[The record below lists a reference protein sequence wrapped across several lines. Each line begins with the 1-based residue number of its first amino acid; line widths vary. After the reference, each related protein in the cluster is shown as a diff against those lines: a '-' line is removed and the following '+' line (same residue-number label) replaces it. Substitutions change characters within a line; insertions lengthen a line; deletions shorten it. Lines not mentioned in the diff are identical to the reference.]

1 MKWAMSVAAALSIL
15 VVNLYAQQPIASAHS
30 TRLVTG
36 CLQAGDAPETYRLTN
51 ASPRIEATEP
61 AGQPV
66 GTSGA
71 KVEYDVAVDTGLGRS
86 GPPIDL
92 KAHVGQQ
99 VQLTVR
105 PVEPTAAPGAN
116 PSAQTAAVRPTEPK
130 PARVIVTNIKSL
142 GTSCS

>member
-1 MKWAMSVAAALSIL
+1 
-15 VVNLYAQQPIASAHS
+15 
-30 TRLVTG
+30 
-36 CLQAGDAPETYRLTN
+36 
-51 ASPRIEATEP
+51 
-61 AGQPV
+61 
-66 GTSGA
+66 SGA

-116 PSAQTAAVRPTEPK
+116 PTAQTAGVRPTEPK

-142 GTSCS
+142 GTSCSGDSKTRTGESAAIAAELTVFIVRSPNSRGASRSSHEHAGPAGGTDHESVYTVFAGLPEGAFT